1 MIQYKTEI
9 HKLEEV
15 KKNEVPVSF
24 EMKAQKYIAFCLPFH
39 FFTGCHKC
47 VSLIYLDA
55 TEHTEVGRKFFHA
68 SFPAREHL
76 DDSGPPLWLMVS
88 SLSKCV

>member
-1 MIQYKTEI
+1 MRDALKCSLHYKISTFKDYGPTVEEEI
-9 HKLEEV
+9 
-15 KKNEVPVSF
+15 
-24 EMKAQKYIAFCLPFH
+24 PFH